1 MRTIIVDD
9 EKHSRDALQMMLERY
24 CPDVSIQAVCSNG
37 ADALRAIK
45 EFKPQ
50 LVFLDVEMPGMDG
63 FQVLEACED
72 HSFAVIFI
80 TAYDQYALQAIH
92 HSALDYLL
100 KPIDIQELR
109 DAIEKAGSEENAA
122 TSRKVDNLLLFLR
135 QHLYQEERL
144 ALPTIDGLRMVAA
157 KDIIYC
163 RSSGMQTKLYLRG
176 PEKPV
181 VVYRTLFEMEE
192 WLADKGFFRVHSSF
206 LINLSFMEKYVK
218 GDGGEIIMSDG
229 HSVPVAREKKQD
241 FLLRIERL

>member
-9 EKHSRDALQMMLERY
+9 EKHSRDALKMMLERY
-24 CPDVSIQAVCSNG
+24 CPGVSVQAVCNNG
-37 ADALRAIK
+37 TEALQAIK
-45 EFKPQ
+45 ELQPQ
-50 LVFLDVEMPGMDG
+50 LIFLDVEMPGMDG

-72 HSFAVIFI
+72 RSFAVIFI

-100 KPIDIQELR
+100 KPIDVQELR
-109 DAIEKAGSEENAA
+109 DAVEKAGSEENKDTAQ
-122 TSRKVDNLLLFLR
+122 KVNNLLLFLQ
-135 QHLYQEERL
+135 QHLYQDERL
-144 ALPTIDGLRMVAA
+144 ALPTIDGLRMVTA
-157 KDIIYC
+157 KNIIYC
-163 RSSGMQTKLYLRG
+163 RSAGMQTKLHLQG

-192 WLADKGFFRVHSSF
+192 WLADKGFFRVHNSF
-206 LINLSFMEKYVK
+206 LINLSFMEKYIK

-229 HSVPVAREKKQD
+229 YSVPVAREKKQD